1 MEPNAFLADGSRALG
16 AVGHCLLRFIVVFVT
31 EHLRLLALLA
41 HRLSPGE
48 RMWREAP
55 GGRDSERMHAL
66 LAAHPSLEALL
77 LAGCLV
83 TEWEGVEAG
92 KALDLLHFIPTAGA
106 GETEV
111 NGLQRVFKSSRSF
124 GHLETTAS

>member
-1 MEPNAFLADGSRALG
+1 MQ
-16 AVGHCLLRFIVVFVT
+16 
-31 EHLRLLALLA
+31 
-41 HRLSPGE
+41 
-48 RMWREAP
+48 
-55 GGRDSERMHAL
+55 AL

-111 NGLQRVFKSSRSF
+111 SGLQRVFKSSRSF

>member
-16 AVGHCLLRFIVVFVT
+16 AVGHCFLRFIVVFVT
-31 EHLRLLALLA
+31 EHLRILALLA
-41 HRLSPGE
+41 RRLSPGE
-48 RMWREAP
+48 GMWREAP
-55 GGRDSERMHAL
+55 GRDSERMQAL

-92 KALDLLHFIPTAGA
+92 KALDLIHFIPTAGA

-111 NGLQRVFKSSRSF
+111 SGLQRVFKSSRSSGHF
-124 GHLETTAS
+124 GTNAS

>member
-1 MEPNAFLADGSRALG
+1 MQ
-16 AVGHCLLRFIVVFVT
+16 AV
-31 EHLRLLALLA
+31 
-41 HRLSPGE
+41 
-48 RMWREAP
+48 
-55 GGRDSERMHAL
+55 

-92 KALDLLHFIPTAGA
+92 KALDLIHFIPAAGA

-111 NGLQRVFKSSRSF
+111 SGLQRVF
-124 GHLETTAS
+124 